1 MHALFRAHQTYYNI
15 YIASILL
22 AVIINIVLSYI
33 LVLRRRHSFTISAFI
48 LFLVS
53 ISMWAI
59 ATIVLNDSSISTY
72 TRSLM
77 NDLSSLGYVT
87 IPVWLTLFSY
97 AYVGKGTRLLRY
109 RAMYFIL
116 CTTIFFLYMSWTTNL
131 IKGRTSVD
139 TFMTMWGAQTTI
151 GPLYI
156 VFLLW
161 LELLLI
167 ISLITIYKDYR
178 QTIDPL
184 RKIQGKYIVAAI
196 LIPLTVGT
204 LTDGILPIFH
214 INIFPAAIPLS
225 SIMSMLIGYAILKY
239 GLFEMSFENL
249 LTSMK
254 IPIFTLGMNSSIIMM
269 NESAISL
276 LKLNPRS
283 LHTVQLDKIIKDLTK
298 RNGRQLSIKQ
308 KIKQVFLEARPAKLK
323 GVRLIKSTGEKIDVE
338 MHALPVISENQINA
352 VNIVLYTGQP
362 DKSAFEKNEIIGIAS
377 HEIKTPLASI
387 RLIAEMLQKT
397 ASDKHDLISYEYL
410 NKMNVQLNNMT
421 NLINDFM
428 DVSRIEKGKLLLQKE
443 RLNCREFLIDIV
455 EMMQRLA
462 GGKTITWELQ
472 PLMYIHAD
480 KNRMSQVMMNIISN
494 AIKYSP
500 EGTIIAVRA
509 YREESAVC
517 IEVEDQGDGIQKKD
531 QANIFKSYYRTKR
544 HAGSST
550 GLGMGLYISKKI
562 ITAHKGKIELE
573 SKPGKGSLFRIYLP
587 DDT

>member
-1 MHALFRAHQTYYNI
+1 
-15 YIASILL
+15 
-22 AVIINIVLSYI
+22 
-33 LVLRRRHSFTISAFI
+33 
-48 LFLVS
+48 
-53 ISMWAI
+53 
-59 ATIVLNDSSISTY
+59 
-72 TRSLM
+72 
-77 NDLSSLGYVT
+77 
-87 IPVWLTLFSY
+87 
-97 AYVGKGTRLLRY
+97 
-109 RAMYFIL
+109 
-116 CTTIFFLYMSWTTNL
+116 
-131 IKGRTSVD
+131 
-139 TFMTMWGAQTTI
+139 MTMWGAQTTI